1 MGTASVR
8 RKRKDKAIIDSSSL
22 FSDFIESGDY
32 DSAASV
38 VYWATLEVSGSQGIM
53 DALDDA
59 NSFISTKDIRRGI

>member
-8 RKRKDKAIIDSSSL
+8 RKRKNKAIIDSSSL
-22 FSDFIESGDY
+22 FSDFVNSSDY
-32 DSAASV
+32 DSAAKI
-38 VYWATLEVSGSQGIM
+38 VYWATLEISGPQGIM

>member
-8 RKRKDKAIIDSSSL
+8 EKRKNKAIIDSSSL
-22 FSDFIESGDY
+22 FSDFVERGDY
-32 DSAASV
+32 DSAASI